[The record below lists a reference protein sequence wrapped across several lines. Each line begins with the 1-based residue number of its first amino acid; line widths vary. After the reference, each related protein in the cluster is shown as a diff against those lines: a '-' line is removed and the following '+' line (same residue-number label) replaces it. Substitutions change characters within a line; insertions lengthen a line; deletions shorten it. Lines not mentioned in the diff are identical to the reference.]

1 VGELGG
7 ELWGFIGLIVDVIRR
22 EVELHSRESSDSF
35 NLGEI
40 SRDQFVSS
48 IPAKRVVTLAVA
60 LEAPEK

>member
-22 EVELHSRESSDSF
+22 EVELHSHESSDSF

-40 SRDQFVSS
+40 SRDQFVLS

-60 LEAPEK
+60 VKTLGK